1 MSMILQFINKT
12 KQLFLII
19 IACVLFIFIGEDIRT
34 KDNSDISD
42 NEI

>member
-1 MSMILQFINKT
+1 MSIILQFINKT

-19 IACVLFIFIGEDIRT
+19 IAFVLFIFIGEDIRK
-34 KDNSDISD
+34 KDNGDMPD